1 MPLVVS
7 PPRQRRGA
15 RVEFTARRLSTAAE
29 VRYAVLGLPV
39 GTAVSGKLGGVN
51 LLGRVKVSYVWV
63 RGNTL
68 RQSSAQPAVDAAA
81 PTIILVVVTIS

>member
-15 RVEFTARRLSTAAE
+15 PVEFTGCRLSTEAE
-29 VRYAVLGLPV
+29 VRYAVLVLPV
-39 GTAVSGKLGGVN
+39 GIAVSGKLGGVN
-51 LLGRVKVSYVWV
+51 PLGRVKVSHVGL

-68 RQSSAQPAVDAAA
+68 R
-81 PTIILVVVTIS
+81 